1 MKAVSRVLLQEEG
14 WRPSISVKQILQGIY
29 VGAPPPSLPRL
40 PPGLLTSAMREAAAV
55 QRSSCADLGSL
66 CKALCKA
73 RAGMLLTAVSG
84 YPSTFT
90 VNPKT

>member
-29 VGAPPPSLPRL
+29 VGAPPPSPPRL
-40 PPGLLTSAMREAAAV
+40 PPGLLTSAMRDAAAV
-55 QRSSCADLGSL
+55 QRSGCADLGS
-66 CKALCKA
+66 LCKA